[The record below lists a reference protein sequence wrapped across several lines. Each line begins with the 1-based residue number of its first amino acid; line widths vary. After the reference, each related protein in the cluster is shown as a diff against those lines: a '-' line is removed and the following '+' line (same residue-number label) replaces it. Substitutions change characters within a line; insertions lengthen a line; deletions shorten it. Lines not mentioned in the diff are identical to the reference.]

1 MSGTTNT
8 LSKVSNV
15 NPRLTQF
22 VLTPPSQWKS
32 AQANHSSSE
41 AKANSPT
48 SSCKQSSSD
57 FDYENLLV
65 QIEFEQVI
73 EKTLEELQEQAQQR
87 RLKDLR
93 KELDFVKR
101 TEWRYTPIEKLLGF
115 DVTSGPF
122 DKKE

>member
-65 QIEFEQVI
+65 I